1 MRRGWRVNRVARA
14 ALVVLAVVVVAAM
27 LPGAMVG
34 ADEEKV
40 VVSRPGTVFH
50 RAGASDIRGRGV
62 EKGLDVA
69 MAAGYQPCRVC
80 FAREASASTL
90 TGASTGAAALASSGR
105 GHGYGNTPSSS
116 AGQPLGLQVGKLGHK
131 SVEGSVKDPYDDLET
146 IKTPSK
152 EQGAY
157 SEESYF
163 QRPGGY

>member
-14 ALVVLAVVVVAAM
+14 ALVVLAAVVVAAM

-50 RAGASDIRGRGV
+50 RAGASDIRGRGF
-62 EKGLDVA
+62 EKGLDAA

-80 FAREASASTL
+80 FATEASASRV
-90 TGASTGAAALASSGR
+90 TGASTGAAALAASGR
-105 GHGYGNTPSSS
+105 GHGYGHTPSSTS
-116 AGQPLGLQVGKLGHK
+116 GQPLGLQVGSLGHR
-131 SVEGSVKDPYDDLET
+131 SLEGQVKDPYEDLRT
-146 IKTPSK
+146 IRNPSK

-163 QRPGGY
+163 QRHGGY